1 MQPQPDRTAQVAL
14 YHSTERTT
22 AVRQAL
28 AAIIATLPWH
38 RYERVVVKPNLVMYD
53 RPYANTHPD
62 TLQTVLALIRD
73 HYCGPLTIAEGAAL
87 HATTAAFAVH
97 GYPALAQ
104 RYDCQLLDLNGDETV
119 AVLLPN
125 QAKKPLTLRL
135 ARTIVESD
143 CRISLSLPK
152 THDTVLVTM
161 ALKNMIMGALVN
173 RRAAKAHTR
182 PHWLDRLGQI
192 LLGHGNGWGSDKR
205 AMHQSYPL
213 INLYL
218 AQLAPLVRPHL
229 SILDGFVAMEGAG
242 PVDGDPAPWGI
253 ALAGTDPLAVD
264 VLAAHLMGFRLDE
277 VGYLAYCAQAGLGVA
292 DLAAIT
298 VVGNTTPGAVRRSF
312 TPHPQHQAQRQW
324 QHPQARQLIQQRP
337 VLSTGARDRAVA

>member
-1 MQPQPDRTAQVAL
+1 MQPQPKHTAQVAL
-14 YHSTERTT
+14 FQSSERTT
-22 AVRQAL
+22 AVQQAL
-28 AAIIATLPWH
+28 ATVIDTLPWH
-38 RYERVVVKPNLVMYD
+38 SYERVVVKPNLVMYD

-62 TLQTVLALIRD
+62 TLQTALAMIRD
-73 HYCGPLTIAEGAAL
+73 HYRGPLTIAEGAAL
-87 HATTAAFAVH
+87 QTTTAAFAAH

-104 RYDCQLLDLNGDETV
+104 RYDCQLLDLNSDETV
-119 AVLLPN
+119 AVTLPN

-135 ARTIVESD
+135 ARTIVASD

-161 ALKNMIMGALVN
+161 TLKNMIMGALVN
-173 RRAAKAHTR
+173 RRVAKSHPR
-182 PHWLDRLGQI
+182 PYWLDRLGQI
-192 LLGHGNGWGSDKR
+192 ILGHGNGWGSDKR

-229 SILDGFVAMEGAG
+229 SLLDGFVAMAGAG
-242 PVDGDPAPWGI
+242 PIDGDPVPWGI

-264 VLAAHLMGFRLDE
+264 VLAAHLMGFRLEE

-292 DLAAIT
+292 DLNAIA
-298 VVGNTTPGAVRRSF
+298 VVGNVAPDAVRRTF
-312 TPHPQHQAQRQW
+312 TPHPHHQAQRQW
-324 QHPQARQLIQQRP
+324 RHPQAHQLIQQRP
-337 VLSTGARDRAVA
+337 VLST